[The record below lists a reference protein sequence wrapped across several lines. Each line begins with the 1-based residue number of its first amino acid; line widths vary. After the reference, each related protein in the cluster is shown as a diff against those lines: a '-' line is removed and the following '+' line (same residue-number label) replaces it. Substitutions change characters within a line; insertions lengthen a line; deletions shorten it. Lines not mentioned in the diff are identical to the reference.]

1 MSFQPRF
8 IEKIE
13 IEHDGCWLWLAAK
26 LPNGY
31 GRFNHGGRV
40 GYAHRFAFE
49 HANGPIPDG
58 KEVCHRCDNRS
69 CVNPAH
75 LFAGTRQENMRD
87 MVSKGRGHWQRDPE
101 RAREMG
107 RRVGR
112 LGLAGRKLS
121 KEDAEVVRYLLDRGS
136 FVPDIAK
143 VFGVHATTISDIE
156 HGRSHCG

>member
-1 MSFQPRF
+1 
-8 IEKIE
+8 
-13 IEHDGCWLWLAAK
+13 
-26 LPNGY
+26 
-31 GRFNHGGRV
+31 
-40 GYAHRFAFE
+40 
-49 HANGPIPDG
+49 
-58 KEVCHRCDNRS
+58 
-69 CVNPAH
+69 
-75 LFAGTRQENMRD
+75 
-87 MVSKGRGHWQRDPE
+87 
-101 RAREMG
+101 MG